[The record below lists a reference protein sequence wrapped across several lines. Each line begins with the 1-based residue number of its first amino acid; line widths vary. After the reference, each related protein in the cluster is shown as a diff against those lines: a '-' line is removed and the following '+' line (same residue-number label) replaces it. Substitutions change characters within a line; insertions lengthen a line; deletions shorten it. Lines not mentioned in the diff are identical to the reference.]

1 MNEANTP
8 EYEGIKTEAT
18 PCNQSELIEPLGV
31 KQPIQPL
38 ITDQHGTLRF
48 KENAIVRYLLD
59 NGGVNL
65 NDLARIE
72 FSQDDRM
79 QFAQLIGYSLSGFAD
94 LSYVDDATFEA
105 ATAMAEQ
112 GMNYKDARIATLAE
126 KLDSLKQAL
135 REPIAELF
143 GVHPDDLNP

>member
-1 MNEANTP
+1 M
-8 EYEGIKTEAT
+8 GEAT
-18 PCNQSELIEPLGV
+18 DATTGSKSKLNEPLGV

-38 ITDQHGTLRF
+38 VVDQHGTLRF
-48 KENAIVRYLLD
+48 KENTIVRYLLD
-59 NGGVNL
+59 NGGINL

-72 FSQDDRM
+72 FSQDDCM
-79 QFAQLIGYSLSGFAD
+79 QFAQLIGYSLSGFSD

>member
-1 MNEANTP
+1 MN
-8 EYEGIKTEAT
+8 
-18 PCNQSELIEPLGV
+18 SENSAHSKPVPLDCALGV

-38 ITDQHGTLRF
+38 VTDQHGTLRF
-48 KENAIVRYLLD
+48 KENSIVSYLLD
-59 NGGVNL
+59 NGGINL

-79 QFAQLIGYSLSGFAD
+79 QFAQLIGYSLSGFSD

-112 GMNYKDARIATLAE
+112 GVNYKDARIATLAE
-126 KLDSLKQAL
+126 KLNSLKQAL
-135 REPIAELF
+135 REPMAELF

>member
-1 MNEANTP
+1 MNQQTDDREAAEIADTLS
-8 EYEGIKTEAT
+8 
-18 PCNQSELIEPLGV
+18 QSALNVALGV

-38 ITDQHGTLRF
+38 VTDQYGTLRF
-48 KENAIVRYLLD
+48 KKNTIVRYLLD
-59 NGGVNL
+59 NGGINL

-72 FSQDDRM
+72 FSQDDR
-79 QFAQLIGYSLSGFAD
+79 QHFAQLIGYSLSGYGD
-94 LSYVDDATFEA
+94 LSYADDATFEA

-135 REPIAELF
+135 REPMAELF

>member
-1 MNEANTP
+1 MGEQKITDT
-8 EYEGIKTEAT
+8 GS
-18 PCNQSELIEPLGV
+18 QSHLIELLGV

-38 ITDQHGTLRF
+38 VTDQHGTLRF

-59 NGGVNL
+59 KGGVTL
-65 NDLARIE
+65 NDLALIP

-79 QFAQLIGYSLSGFAD
+79 QFAQLIGYSLSGFSD

-126 KLDSLKQAL
+126 RLDSLKQAL
-135 REPIAELF
+135 REPMAELF

>member
-1 MNEANTP
+1 MTDKACC
-8 EYEGIKTEAT
+8 TEKAEIERT
-18 PCNQSELIEPLGV
+18 VNQSHLIEPLGV